1 MLTGSCL
8 CGAIRYT
15 IDAPVKELR
24 ACHCRNCQKQS
35 GAQGTVNAI
44 VASAAFKITQGT
56 PKRYSA
62 VADSGRTLH
71 RYFCG
76 DCGSGI
82 YSQRETNP
90 EMVVVRAGTMDD
102 AGDMKITGNIWTK
115 SARPWAY
122 IDPASLQHPGQPD
135 APPRKA

>member
-44 VASAAFKITQGT
+44 VASSAFKITQGT

-76 DCGSGI
+76 DCGSGV

-102 AGDMKITGNIWTK
+102 AGDMRITGNIWTK

-122 IDPASLQHPGQPD
+122 IDPTSLQHPGQPD
-135 APPRKA
+135 APPRKT

>member
-8 CGAIRYT
+8 CGAIRYS
-15 IDAPVKELR
+15 IEAPVKELR
-24 ACHCRNCQKQS
+24 ACHCRNCQKAS

-44 VASAAFKITQGT
+44 LKSADFEITKGT
-56 PKRYSA
+56 PKRYTA

-76 DCGSGI
+76 DCGSAL
-82 YSQRETNP
+82 YSQRESTP
-90 EMVVVRAGTMDD
+90 EMVVVRAGTIDN
-102 AGDMKITGNIWTK
+102 APEMKITANIWTK

-135 APPRKA
+135 APARK

>member
-8 CGAIRYT
+8 CGAIRYS
-15 IDAPVKELR
+15 IDAEVKELR
-24 ACHCRNCQKQS
+24 ACHCRNCQKVS

-44 VASAAFKITQGT
+44 LPSSAFKITHGK
-56 PKRYSA
+56 PKRYTA

-76 DCGSGI
+76 DCGAGVF
-82 YSQRETNP
+82 SQREANP
-90 EMVVVRAGTMDD
+90 EMVVVRAGSFDNP
-102 AGDMKITGNIWTK
+102 GDMKITANIWTG

-135 APPRKA
+135 APAKK